1 VASLVKRKNPGTRVF
16 TKIYFVKVGA
26 VIVPIA
32 LCLGVGAVFLTPV
45 LTAPPAV
52 HLALGGGLI
61 AFAVLLT
68 AVVVVPDIL
77 KNRDHLTVTGDA
89 ITFEAWRDGSR
100 VTLPRA
106 EGNLLL
112 VLPGFSDRGRFFGR
126 RLTQLGTGRMITV
139 SWFFPKRAIRRTC
152 ERSGWRFGYD
162 PVLAERHLRR
172 WRAWNWRMYASNFIG
187 LHGPFTMQADPDG
200 HLSLGAAILEEY
212 GDEIIEALDGTPKS
226 VRVTRHR
233 LRKAAE
239 VVYLR
244 AASEQRAY
252 AALADSAGSA
262 GSAESAGSA
271 DERATRTAEAD
282 RLADTA
288 AEVAPASAW

>member
-1 VASLVKRKNPGTRVF
+1 MASSVKRKNPGTQVF
-16 TKIYFVKVGA
+16 TKIYFVKIWA
-26 VIVPIA
+26 VIVPVA
-32 LCLGVGAVFLTPV
+32 ACLGVGAVSLTPV
-45 LTAPPAV
+45 ITEPWAG
-52 HLALGGGLI
+52 HLALGGGFI

-77 KNRDHLTVTGDA
+77 KNRDHLTVTRDA
-89 ITFEAWRDGSR
+89 ITFEAWRDETR
-100 VTLPRA
+100 VTLPRE
-106 EGNLLL
+106 EGGLLL
-112 VLPGFSDRGRFFGR
+112 ALPGFSDRGRSIGR
-126 RLTQLGTGRMITV
+126 RLTQLGTGRTITV
-139 SWFFPKRAIRRTC
+139 SWFFPKHAIKRTC

-162 PVLAERHLRR
+162 PDLAERHLRR
-172 WRAWNWRMYASNFIG
+172 WRAWNWRMSAFNFIR
-187 LHGPFTMQADPDG
+187 LYGPFTMQADPGD
-200 HLSLGAAILEEY
+200 HRSLGAAILAEY

-233 LRKAAE
+233 LRYAAK

-252 AALADSAGSA
+252 AALA
-262 GSAESAGSA
+262 ESA

-288 AEVAPASAW
+288 AEVAPASRW

>member
-1 VASLVKRKNPGTRVF
+1 LVKQENPGTRVF
-16 TKIYFVKVGA
+16 TRIYFVKIRT
-26 VIVPIA
+26 VIVPVA
-32 LCLGVGAVFLTPV
+32 ASLGAGVVWLTPM

-52 HLALGGGLI
+52 HLALGGGFI

-68 AVVVVPDIL
+68 AVVVGPGIL
-77 KNRDHLTVTGDA
+77 KNRDHLTVTGEA
-89 ITFEAWRDGSR
+89 ITFEAWRDGTR

-106 EGNLLL
+106 EGDLLL
-112 VLPGFSDRGRFFGR
+112 FLPGFSDRGRSIGR
-126 RLTQLGTGRMITV
+126 RLTQLGTGRTITV
-139 SWFFPKRAIRRTC
+139 SWFFPKHAIRRTC

-162 PVLAERHLRR
+162 QDLAERHLRR
-172 WRAWNWRMYASNFIG
+172 WRAWKWQMSAFNFIR
-187 LHGPFTMQADPDG
+187 LYGPFTMQADPGG
-200 HLSLGAAILEEY
+200 HLSLGAAILAEY
-212 GDEIIEALDGTPKS
+212 GDEIIEALDGTPQS

-252 AALADSAGSA
+252 AALAEPAA
-262 GSAESAGSA
+262 SAESAHSADSA
-271 DERATRTAEAD
+271 DEHAIRTAEAD

-288 AEVAPASAW
+288 AEVAPASRW